1 MRRVPMSNLCLAI
14 YITIIFIGFA
24 KSRAIDIN
32 NSSVNCSQYLNK
44 FEPPANITVASQ
56 VYEID
61 PNAFASFD
69 DKIIEPAK
77 QEIYNVTI
85 TNSGEVALDD
95 VIVSLSTT
103 NGMIFKN
110 LAYYDSSNQLQ
121 LECNQFDLCQRA
133 SRSLIKNLGT
143 LKSKESK
150 SLIINAYVNPQVD
163 NRQIGVKVT
172 GAKPNGAVSDIKD
185 IAKKTE
191 CVFVDSNGV
200 SCAEKRE
207 GCICQRPTWAGAFGL
222 PVTKPLIPLNRI
234 IVTNTIYA
242 IETANGEWHAHN
254 SNNMANIDGYI
265 PSESDHVIY
274 LISVSNTDSNN
285 SLKDILVFDELPDG
299 MIFSSS
305 SIAMDGQTSSQISP
319 IVIGNNLTWEIDE
332 IEPNN
337 QVIIKHVAAFHRIN
351 DLRRFEN
358 KVYVNGTWD
367 TEYALIRDQSQVV
380 TSVIPAKT

>member
-1 MRRVPMSNLCLAI
+1 MRCHMRNLYLGLAI
-14 YITIIFIGFA
+14 MIIILSLTQSQEDA
-24 KSRAIDIN
+24 SN
-32 NSSVNCSQYLNK
+32 NSTMANFTSPIVI
-44 FEPPANITVASQ
+44 EPPANITVASQ

-172 GAKPNGAVSDIKD
+172 GAKPNGAVSDMKD

-200 SCAEKRE
+200 SCAEKME
-207 GCICQRPTWAGAFGL
+207 GCICQRPIWAYVFGL
-222 PVTKPLIPLNRI
+222 PVTKPLISLNRI

-242 IETANGEWHAHN
+242 IETADGEWHAP
-254 SNNMANIDGYI
+254 NMANIDGYI

-274 LISVSNTDSNN
+274 LISISNTDSNN

-299 MIFSSS
+299 MIGTSS
-305 SIAMDGQTSSQISP
+305 SITRDGQASSQISP
-319 IVIGNNLTWEIDE
+319 IVRGNNLTWEIDE
-332 IEPNN
+332 IEPNT